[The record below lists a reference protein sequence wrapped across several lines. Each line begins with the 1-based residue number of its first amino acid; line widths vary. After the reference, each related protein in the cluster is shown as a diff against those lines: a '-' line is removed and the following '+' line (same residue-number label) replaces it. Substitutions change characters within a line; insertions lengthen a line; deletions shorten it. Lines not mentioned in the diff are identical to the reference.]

1 MPQFYRKK
9 IQQKVPWGEQLRTAR
24 EAARWPIEE
33 AAYEVNIPRR
43 YLEALERMEISALPG
58 RMYAERFAR
67 RYARWL
73 SLNEEEIMAGFAETC
88 ALEEV
93 EQPSLYRPVERTS
106 QQRMRVWPRVLQWI
120 GGGLLAGLFVV
131 YLGAKVYGVFS
142 PPALVLY
149 SPPADASLSD
159 YSVVI
164 VGKTETETIVR
175 INKKQIQP
183 DEYGNFS
190 ERISLLPGLNT
201 IEVSAQKKIPLS
213 REARLVRT
221 LIVIPRQSASRE
233 TRSGDGTQG

>member
-9 IQQKVPWGEQLRTAR
+9 IQEKVLWGERLRRAR

-43 YLEALERMEISALPG
+43 YLEALERMEVGALPG
-58 RMYAERFAR
+58 KMYAERFVR

-73 SLNEEEIMAGFAETC
+73 SLDEQEIMEGFAETY
-88 ALEEV
+88 ALEEAD
-93 EQPSLYRPVERTS
+93 QPSLYRPVERTS
-106 QQRMRVWPRVLQWI
+106 QKRIRAWPRVLQWV
-120 GGGLLAGLFVV
+120 GGGLLAGLFVM

-142 PPALVLY
+142 SPELVLY
-149 SPPADASLSD
+149 SPSTDASVSD

-175 INKKQIQP
+175 INEKQIQP

-233 TRSGDGTQG
+233 IRSGDGTRG